1 MDRTLQLIS
10 FWVGRYGPYQC
21 TLKNFYSRSQWRVK
35 NVFEFTRSWFFSSSK
50 KVIFWHTWTLNWDF
64 TTFSR
69 RACKIC
75 VWVCPQLLHS
85 SESIIIKICQK
96 IVLEWYARILVPCK
110 LLVRIGK
117 YWVFRPFLKVLG
129 LWFQPFWAASIWRFF
144 SHFNFSLWSA
154 IFVMIYWPV
163 FVQIRLELKSDPF
176 VPRPVCS
183 QLDPGEKLPPKKTS
197 LMLLTKSSRPMPS
210 SQLRPSI
217 WHTIKNN

>member
-1 MDRTLQLIS
+1 MDHINVPSKTSIHGVNEGSKMFLSLLEADFSALQRKS
-10 FWVGRYGPYQC
+10 FFDILEHWIETSLLFPEGH
-21 TLKNFYSRSQWRVK
+21 VK
-35 NVFEFTRSWFFSSSK
+35 YVFG
-50 KVIFWHTWTLNWDF
+50 L
-64 TTFSR
+64 
-69 RACKIC
+69 
-75 VWVCPQLLHS
+75 CPQLLHS